1 MRNKPSDIGYTENA
15 YATVNRLVTT
25 QLRNKAGAFVKPEMP
40 AFAAAASVADWSAPN
55 FAADLVDL
63 SGAEVW
69 PIVSPTFILL
79 PTNPAADKV
88 EASRNTMR
96 FFDWA
101 FKNGGDAA
109 RRLEYI
115 PLPDHV
121 HAAIRAAWSNVK
133 APGGQPVWS
142 A

>member
-1 MRNKPSDIGYTENA
+1 
-15 YATVNRLVTT
+15 
-25 QLRNKAGAFVKPEMP
+25 MP
-40 AFAAAASVADWSAPN
+40 AFAAAAAAADWNAPN

-63 SGAEVW
+63 GGAEVW

-101 FKNGGDAA
+101 FRNADDATNE
-109 RRLEYI
+109 LGFI
-115 PLPDHV
+115 PLPSIL
-121 HAAIRAAWSNVK
+121 HAPIQQVWRRVK
-133 APGGQPVWS
+133 GPDGQPVWE